1 MPVRLARGDWQ
12 ARDKPGY
19 ASAMEQPLR
28 VDPVGVQLMANR
40 WGTSASELNGT
51 VVPTGSGLSCQAS
64 AVAVNAAHGDIAAFT
79 RVLATRV
86 GTRAT
91 HVTEAD
97 VRYVAQEA
105 DSANQLAAVADPAT
119 GV

>member
-1 MPVRLARGDWQ
+1 MPPTETSPLSRRG
-12 ARDKPGY
+12 
-19 ASAMEQPLR
+19 
-28 VDPVGVQLMANR
+28 
-40 WGTSASELNGT
+40 
-51 VVPTGSGLSCQAS
+51 
-64 AVAVNAAHGDIAAFT
+64 
-79 RVLATRV
+79 VLATRV

-105 DSANQLAAVADPAT
+105 DSANQLAAVADPST

>member
-1 MPVRLARGDWQ
+1 MRLARGDWQ

-28 VDPVGVQLMANR
+28 VDTVGVQLMANR

-91 HVTEAD
+91 HVIEAD

-105 DSANQLAAVADPAT
+105 DSANQLAAVADPST